1 VEKIMAGLGDMM
13 KKAQQLA
20 GDEKVQKHL
29 KSEKAEGISDSILD
43 KVAQAADKVSGGKH
57 TDKIDGARDQAD
69 KRLGNQ

>member
-1 VEKIMAGLGDMM
+1 MAGLSDMI

-29 KSEKAEGISDSILD
+29 KSEKAEGISDSVLD
-43 KVAQAADKVSGGKH
+43 RVADTAKKVTGGKH
-57 TDKIDGARDQAD
+57 NDKIDGARDQAD